1 MAKRRAPLVAIVAIA
16 LGLLTSGC
24 NISVGTGGSSNDDAS
39 SGQTYD
45 DNGVSFTYP
54 SDWEELEANSG
65 AQTTGSTE
73 LWTATVGPGEA
84 DLVNLSAYQLSLE
97 VNEGNIDDVQSEI
110 DQVIRS
116 LVEQAGATITSGPEQ
131 TTIAGFPAYKYEWDG
146 VKVSS
151 GERSSEV
158 YLVFNKK
165 VEYFFNCQYSDEQE
179 QEVLAGCHMV
189 LDTFEA

>member
-1 MAKRRAPLVAIVAIA
+1 MVRRRAPVVAMVAIA
-16 LGLLTSGC
+16 LGLLMSGC
-24 NISVGTGGSSNDDAS
+24 NITVGSGSDSSDDEA

-54 SDWEELEANSG
+54 SDWKQLEADSG

-84 DLVNLSAYQLSLE
+84 DLVNLSAYQLTLE
-97 VNEGNIDDVQSEI
+97 VNEGNIDEVKSEI
-110 DQVIRS
+110 DQVIKS
-116 LVEQAGATITSGPEQ
+116 LVAQAGATITSGPEQ

-158 YLVFNKK
+158 YLVFNQKT
-165 VEYFFNCQYSDEQE
+165 EYFFNCQFSDEQE